1 MSVSDQAVC
10 RFDSA
15 AMLLPGR
22 LRELVRT
29 LTREQRGA
37 AEEIRLRTG
46 RALSVLLPQGETAL
60 GGEAVTVRDIAA
72 LVEIATGASVH
83 TAGAMIRQ
91 GYIACAGGHRIGLCG
106 SVYLNGGEVGGYS
119 AYSSADLRIAREHR
133 GVAEGIFPQLTRGGF
148 ASTLLVGTPGAG
160 KTTLLREL
168 TRLLATP
175 ARGWE
180 GLRVSLVDERGEL
193 AAMFQGVPQLEVG
206 TLTDVLD
213 GCPKARG
220 VMTVLRA
227 MNPQVI
233 ALDEITDPQDVT
245 AISVAANCG
254 VALLATAHAS
264 GADELLRRPLYSRL
278 LSQGIFENL
287 VFVRQINGVRRY
299 EVRRAG
305 ETVC

>member
-37 AEEIRLRTG
+37 AEEIRLRAG

-213 GCPKARG
+213 GYPRAAGILTALR
-220 VMTVLRA
+220 VLT
-227 MNPQVI
+227 PDYIVC
-233 ALDEITDPQDVT
+233 DEISTIDDAD
-245 AISVAANCG
+245 AILQASGCG
-254 VALLATAHAS
+254 VHFAATVHAGS
-264 GADELLRRPLYSRL
+264 VEELRRRTVMQALFDADVFRYCVLLGGNGKVLTIRRL
-278 LSQGIFENL
+278 QG
-287 VFVRQINGVRRY
+287 
-299 EVRRAG
+299 
-305 ETVC
+305 T